1 MDVHP
6 IKNGINRY
14 WSIPIYI
21 QVYHGSPIIF
31 PICWIFSPPE
41 IAAPEQGQQGQ
52 QGPAPPSRV
61 PGGAQVFRSG
71 AIEFHIEYII

>member
-1 MDVHP
+1 MIQYRSYNLD
-6 IKNGINRY
+6 RMCMY
-14 WSIPIYI
+14 IYI

-31 PICWIFSPPE
+31 PISCWIFSPPE
-41 IAAPEQGQQGQ
+41 IAAPEPER
-52 QGPAPPSRV
+52 PAPPSEV